1 MIHYY
6 YGDGKGKTSA
16 AAGACLRAAG
26 NGMKCAFVQFL
37 KNAGSGEAKLL
48 GKCAADVYNCGG
60 KADFLYLMS
69 DEDKAE
75 LRAVHDSNLRKVL
88 AGSYDLIVLDELG
101 DCIEYGMI
109 DMGTVSGMLTAPPC
123 ELVITGHTPV
133 ECLMKCA
140 DYITEMK
147 CIEHPYRHGA
157 SARRGIE
164 Y

>member
-26 NGMKCAFVQFL
+26 SGMKCAFVQFL
-37 KNAGSGEAKLL
+37 KNSGSGEAKLL
-48 GKCAADVYNCGG
+48 KKFAADVFNCGG

-69 DEDKAE
+69 GEEKAE
-75 LRAVHDSNLRKVL
+75 LRTVHDSNLRKAL
-88 AGSYDLIVLDELG
+88 AGGYGLIVLDELG
-101 DCIEYGMI
+101 DCIDYDMI
-109 DMGTVSGMLTAPPC
+109 DMELISDMLAAPPC
-123 ELVITGHTPV
+123 ELVITGHKPTP
-133 ECLMKCA
+133 CLMNCA
-140 DYITEMK
+140 DYITEFR

-157 SARRGIE
+157 AARRGIE

>member
-48 GKCAADVYNCGG
+48 KKYAADVLNCDG

-69 DEDKAE
+69 DEEKAD
-75 LRAVHDSNLRKVL
+75 LKVIHDTNLRTVL
-88 AGSYDLIVLDELG
+88 SGGYDLIVLDELG
-101 DCIEYGMI
+101 DCIDRGMI
-109 DMGTVSGMLTAPPC
+109 DMELVSDMLTAPPC
-123 ELVITGHTPV
+123 ELVITGHKAT
-133 ECLMKCA
+133 ECLMSCA
-140 DYITEMK
+140 DYITEFK

-157 SARRGIE
+157 AARKGIE

>member
-1 MIHYY
+1 MIHFY

-48 GKCAADVYNCGG
+48 KKSAADVLDCGG
-60 KADFLYLMS
+60 KADFLYIMS
-69 DEDKAE
+69 DDEKSE
-75 LRAVHDSNLRKVL
+75 LRAVHGSNLRKVL
-88 AGSYDLIVLDELG
+88 SGGYEFIVLDEHG
-101 DCIEYGMI
+101 DCIDHEMI
-109 DMGTVSGMLTAPPC
+109 DMELISGMLAAPPC
-123 ELVITGHTPV
+123 ELVITGHKPTA
-133 ECLMKCA
+133 CLMNCA
-140 DYITEMK
+140 DYITEFR

-157 SARRGIE
+157 AARRGIE